1 MSPEK
6 LHVLVA
12 TTTHAGCGIA
22 EHSKLLQR
30 YVECADPQLHL
41 HLDAPALDP
50 AAPSSAWT
58 RLAYYPGLR
67 PLIHLN
73 YHAALHSRW
82 TPDAVRQVQSPG
94 TKVVITYHDT
104 GVPNSDQCKALH
116 AVADAFVV
124 HEPCDDLPGA
134 LYWRQGVPEFEG
146 HEVGPHRYERLR
158 PILGTCGHD
167 FPWKNFAQMAEIAA
181 SCGWGMLIYTPEMSE
196 ARVDELGD
204 LNPWLE
210 VRQGQSS
217 ESVVAGL
224 HRCTANA
231 FLYTCANTGTSAA
244 IRWGIAAGKPVLALR
259 HGRQFRD
266 LVDAA
271 PSWIAWVESFHGF
284 SHLLASS
291 AMPTAQWD
299 CGIVAL
305 AEQDSWRHL
314 GKKYADLYRSL
325 A

>member
-181 SCGWGMLIYTPEMSE
+181 SCGWGMLIFTPEMSE
-196 ARVDELGD
+196 AREAELRAA
-204 LNPWLE
+204 NPWLE
-210 VRQGQSS
+210 VRRAQTSA
-217 ESVVAGL
+217 EVVAGL

-231 FLYTCANTGTSAA
+231 FMYTCANTGTSAA
-244 IRWGIAAGKPVLALR
+244 IRWGIAAGKPVVALASC
-259 HGRQFRD
+259 RQFRD
-266 LVDAA
+266 LWLAA
-271 PSWIAWVESFHGF
+271 PDALHWVRSFEEVSQRLRSVLFTG
-284 SHLLASS
+284 A
-291 AMPTAQWD
+291 PWD
-299 CGIVAL
+299 GGSVAL
-305 AEQDSWRHL
+305 AERDSWRHL